1 MLDNFGLGEFF
12 FLAILALL
20 FFGPERLPRIGAQFG
35 RWVASLTQYSKAFMN
50 EWREEALVIQEAVEE
65 VRGIRDEIAAARAEI
80 SSTLETARDD
90 VSDGID
96 VAKDAISGARL
107 DVSQRITQQREETAA
122 DLERIAQEE
131 AAKASADDAGE
142 DVAIAR
148 TQQILADLEKKR
160 ESAPPEAGE
169 GDSES
174 AGTEQDKE
182 WERTRD
188 VIADALK
195 PKEKLAEPA
204 ESGQAADALSAHAST
219 LDAAPASPADAL
231 VDLAAEEDVEA
242 EAKAAPAPP
251 KETPFDRTQKI
262 LDDLKKRRSGVQE
275 KEAPSTASDV
285 SADSA
290 GAVPLAQDGTI
301 VAMGATVDAPLAGET
316 PAVPKETA
324 FDRTQ
329 KIIDDLKKRR
339 ETQPVPAAKAIVPE
353 EPVVD
358 PAEFERLSAQVT
370 RLQDE
375 MAALRRELGALVE
388 QSVSAGAMD
397 ATPVTS
403 DQVPVEETV

>member
-35 RWVASLTQYSKAFMN
+35 RWVANLTQYSKAFMN
-50 EWREEALVIQEAVEE
+50 EWRDEALVIQEAVEE

-107 DVSQRITQQREETAA
+107 DVSQRITQQREESAA

-142 DVAIAR
+142 DAAIVR

-160 ESAPPEAGE
+160 ESALAEDGE
-169 GDSES
+169 GESEAKDGKS
-174 AGTEQDKE
+174 GE

-188 VIADALK
+188 VIADALRR
-195 PKEKLAEPA
+195 KENQAVPADAQVAAAQSA
-204 ESGQAADALSAHAST
+204 ESST
-219 LDAAPASPADAL
+219 PGAAPASPSAAL
-231 VDLAAEEDVEA
+231 VDQGVEEDAEA
-242 EAKAAPAPP
+242 EAAAAPEPP
-251 KETPFDRTQKI
+251 KETAFDRTQRILDDLKKQRSGAQETEAPSTAADVSADSAGTVPPAQDSTIVSMGAAVEASTVAAAPEPPKETAFDRTQKI
-262 LDDLKKRRSGVQE
+262 LDDLKKRR
-275 KEAPSTASDV
+275 EAR
-285 SADSA
+285 
-290 GAVPLAQDGTI
+290 
-301 VAMGATVDAPLAGET
+301 
-316 PAVPKETA
+316 PA
-324 FDRTQ
+324 
-329 KIIDDLKKRR
+329 
-339 ETQPVPAAKAIVPE
+339 PAAKAISPE

-358 PAEFERLSAQVT
+358 PVEFEQLSAQVT

-375 MAALRRELGALVE
+375 IAALRKELGALVD
-388 QSVSAGAMD
+388 QSAPAGATD

-403 DQVPVEETV
+403 DQVSVEEAV